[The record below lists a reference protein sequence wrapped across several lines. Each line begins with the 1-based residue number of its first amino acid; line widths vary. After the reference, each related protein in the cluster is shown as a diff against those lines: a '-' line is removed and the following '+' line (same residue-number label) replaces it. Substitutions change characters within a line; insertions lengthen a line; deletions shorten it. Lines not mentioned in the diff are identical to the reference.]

1 MDLEFE
7 ELKAMGH
14 NGIWKANKL
23 CIQRVRYK
31 IQMVNILYIKLLNKG
46 KFLWVIGFCCFSF
59 SEFDEEVQ
67 PQERAIQNQE
77 VKIPNNEHDL
87 V

>member
-1 MDLEFE
+1 
-7 ELKAMGH
+7 MGH
-14 NGIWKANKL
+14 NGIQKANKL

-31 IQMVNILYIKLLNKG
+31 IQMVNISYIKLLNKG

-67 PQERAIQNQE
+67 PQERAIHKQE
-77 VKIPNNEHDL
+77 VKRPNDEHDL